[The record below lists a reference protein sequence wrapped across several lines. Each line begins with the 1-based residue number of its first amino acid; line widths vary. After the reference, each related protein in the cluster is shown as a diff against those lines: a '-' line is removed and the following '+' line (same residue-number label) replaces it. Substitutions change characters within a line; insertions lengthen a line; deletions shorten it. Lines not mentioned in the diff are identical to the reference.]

1 MKNTENNV
9 ILHFM
14 QFPPENFENLRQFS
28 IMFRH
33 GEIELDMGKKSLSAL
48 LIMVDNPDRVATSTI
63 SELATF
69 VKISPASIT
78 RLAKLLGFKGYQPF
92 RQIFRQSAKIKTD
105 YYSQR
110 AVDIVHS
117 TDFSPKEFLLKQARS
132 TLDNIQQCLQNTTN
146 EEIKKICK
154 LLAIKRNIFVFGH
167 QQSSAIASILRYGLS
182 LIRKN
187 VQMLGP
193 SEHGVATA
201 VGQMREGDLL
211 IIISSSP
218 YSHLTVDIASLASKQ
233 GCQIIAITDSKLSP
247 LHERSCASI
256 NIATEGHYF
265 TNSLAANCILVES
278 LLSLTA
284 MELGQAAIDKLKQ
297 HEDLLSTLNVNA

>member
-1 MKNTENNV
+1 
-9 ILHFM
+9 M
-14 QFPPENFENLRQFS
+14 QFPPENFESLRQIL
-28 IMFRH
+28 IMLRH
-33 GEIELDMGKKSLSAL
+33 GEIELDVGKKSLSAL
-48 LIMVDNPDRVATSTI
+48 HAMVDNPDRVATSTI
-63 SELATF
+63 VELATF
-69 VKISPASIT
+69 VNISPASIT
-78 RLAKLLGFKGYQPF
+78 RLSKLFGFKGYNYF
-92 RQIFRQSAKIKTD
+92 RQIFKQSAKNKTD

-110 AVDIVHS
+110 AVDIVQS
-117 TDFSPKEFLLKQARS
+117 SDFSPKDFILKQVQS
-132 TLDNIQQCLQNTTN
+132 TVNNVQQCIQNTTS
-146 EEIKKICK
+146 EEFKKICK
-154 LLAIKRNIFVFGH
+154 LLAIKRSIFVFGH

-193 SEHGVATA
+193 SEHGIATA
-201 VGQMREGDLL
+201 VGQMRKGDLL
-211 IIISSSP
+211 VIISSSP

-247 LHERSCASI
+247 LHDRSCVSI

-284 MELGQAAIDKLKQ
+284 IELGQAAIDNLKQ
-297 HEDLLSTLNVNA
+297 HEGLLSTLNVNA